1 MVKYLLHVF
10 HLQVEYAVWTEG
22 YSADVTYYITDAGSV
37 LNATYACS
45 ILKRLSL
52 QEMSSVTTPFTVNTT
67 PRPLQ
72 SATNTTPRPLQST
85 TSETSD
91 DDEEYPSWFIPVVV
105 AGSVGL
111 VLLVVVII
119 LYCRWKKGAPAK
131 KILPQTGSPIEEQVQ
146 KPRVIELKKNTF
158 ILKLFVSH
166 HSERDPP
173 DLHRILNLTKLNKIV
188 HYATVNNE

>member
-1 MVKYLLHVF
+1 M
-10 HLQVEYAVWTEG
+10 WTEG

-52 QEMSSVTTPFTVNTT
+52 QEMSSVTTPYTV
-67 PRPLQ
+67 
-72 SATNTTPRPLQST
+72 NTTPRPLQST

-91 DDEEYPSWFIPVVV
+91 DDEEHPFWFIPVVV
-105 AGSVGL
+105 AGSVGF
-111 VLLVVVII
+111 VIVVVVII
-119 LYCRWKKGAPAK
+119 VYCRWKKGAPTK

-146 KPRVIELKKNTF
+146 KPRVIELTDLSNVQINLFKRNTF
-158 ILKLFVSH
+158 IVKLFVSH

-173 DLHRILNLTKLNKIV
+173 DLHRMLNLTKLNKIV